1 MKQPGTVLLVDDE
14 TQFRENIADYLNPHG
29 YTVLQAG
36 DAASALSQAQE
47 HVLDAALVD
56 ILMPGMDGIT
66 LLSELKGIDPLLEV
80 IIVTGQASVE
90 SAVEA
95 MRRGA
100 FHYVTKPVRLHELE
114 MLVARAVEKTQL
126 SRQNALLREDMRRKR
141 AQAAGEIVA
150 VSDAMKQIL
159 EKAENVARAES
170 SVLIEGETGVG
181 KEVIAEFIHR
191 NSKRGSNVFSVLNCG
206 ALPETLQDAELFGYE
221 KGAFTGA
228 AESRP
233 GIIEVSNGGTLL
245 LDEIGDI
252 PPGIQTRFL
261 RFLERG
267 LVRRLGSTREQSVDV
282 RVLAATHR
290 NLEQEVA
297 EGRFREDLYHRLLV
311 FRIYIPPIRERREDI
326 LPLAEHFLF
335 RVNAPEAAGKILS
348 RAAQDALSNYSWP
361 GNVRELA
368 HSIERACF
376 AAQLA
381 RSQEILPEHFGLPDE
396 RGVVRSLAAP
406 AHPSLSPSAAGS
418 VDLSETLNLTEI
430 EKKAIRLALTRTSGD
445 KRRAAEILNIGLS
458 SLYRKIKEYG
468 FE

>member
-1 MKQPGTVLLVDDE
+1 MKQTGAILLVDDE
-14 TQFRENIADYLNPHG
+14 AQFRENVADYLDPHG
-29 YTVLQAG
+29 YMVLQAG
-36 DAASALSQAQE
+36 DAESALSQAHE

-66 LLSELKGIDPLLEV
+66 LLSRLKEIDSHVEV

-90 SAVEA
+90 SAVDA

-114 MLVARAVEKTQL
+114 MLVERAVEKTQV
-126 SRQNALLREDMRRKR
+126 SRQNVLLREDLRRKR

-150 VSDAMKQIL
+150 ASDAMKTIL
-159 EKAENVARAES
+159 TEAESVAKVDS

-181 KEVIAEFIHR
+181 KEVVAEFIHR
-191 NSKRGSNVFSVLNCG
+191 NSKRGGNVFCVLNCG

-282 RVLAATHR
+282 RILAATHR
-290 NLEQEVA
+290 SLEQEVA

-311 FRIYIPPIRERREDI
+311 FRLHIPPLRERTEDI
-326 LPLAEHFLF
+326 LPLAEHFVF
-335 RVNAPEAAGKILS
+335 RVGAPGTAGKTMS
-348 RAAQDALSNYSWP
+348 RATQDALLNYCWP

-381 RSQEILPEHFGLPDE
+381 RSDEILPEHLGLPDE
-396 RGVVRSLAAP
+396 HGIVRSPIP
-406 AHPSLSPSAAGS
+406 ARASALGAAGS
-418 VDLSETLNLTEI
+418 GVDLSETLDLSEI
-430 EKKAIRLALTRTSGD
+430 ERKAIQLALAKTSGD
-445 KRRAAEILNIGLS
+445 KKRAAQLLNIGLS

-468 FE
+468 FD